1 MTYSILVEE
10 TGSDGFHAIAL
21 GLPECRAVATT
32 RQQALAKLRV
42 LLAKRLS
49 KAEIVEVEIPQAT
62 PEAEHS
68 WQRFAGMF
76 ENEPLFDEVLD
87 EIEAHRREVDADGE
101 PV

>member
-10 TGSDGFHAIAL
+10 STSDGFLAIAL

-32 RQQALAKLRV
+32 RQQALAKLRA

-62 PEAEHS
+62 AETVHS
-68 WQRFAGMF
+68 WERFAGMF
-76 ENEPLFDEVLD
+76 EDEPLFDEVLE
-87 EIEAHRREVDADGE
+87 EIEAHRRELDAGGE
-101 PV
+101 AV

>member
-32 RQQALAKLRV
+32 RQQALAKLRA

-62 PEAEHS
+62 SEAEHS